1 MLSTRVLLIRIFAG
15 MALGLALLFAAGWW
29 FITVCTFHLVNQSS
43 HTLTDV
49 RFSTPPDERSPR
61 GFVRDIGS
69 MKPGQRRWVF
79 VVPPIYGVGEFSFT
93 AAGRRHRTDV
103 SDATYAMGHVWTI
116 TVSPTLRTTL
126 QTKILFR

>member
-1 MLSTRVLLIRIFAG
+1 MSDN
-15 MALGLALLFAAGWW
+15 AL
-29 FITVCTFHLVNQSS
+29 
-43 HTLTDV
+43 
-49 RFSTPPDERSPR
+49 PDEATPKRQR
-61 GFVRDIGS
+61 

-126 QTKILFR
+126 QTKILQ